1 MEKRQFSRVHFNTNS
16 QLIIENKIC
25 PLKLINVSLKGALF
39 NNVEGIKLAQGTEGI
54 LEIKLP
60 NSNVK
65 IRQHAKLMHSR
76 EDKLGFQFL
85 ASDLESLTHLRKL
98 LEYNTSQP
106 EKIKEE
112 IALLFN
118 KKTNEYKR

>member
-1 MEKRQFSRVHFNTNS
+1 MEKRQFSRVHFNTTS
-16 QLIIENKIC
+16 QLIIENKVC

-39 NNVEGIKLAQGTEGI
+39 NNLEGVKLAQGTEGI

-60 NSNVK
+60 NSSIK
-65 IRQHAKLMHSR
+65 IRQHAKLMHTQ

-98 LEYNTSQP
+98 LEYNTATP

-112 IALLFN
+112 LSLLFN
-118 KKTNEYKR
+118 KKKDEHKL